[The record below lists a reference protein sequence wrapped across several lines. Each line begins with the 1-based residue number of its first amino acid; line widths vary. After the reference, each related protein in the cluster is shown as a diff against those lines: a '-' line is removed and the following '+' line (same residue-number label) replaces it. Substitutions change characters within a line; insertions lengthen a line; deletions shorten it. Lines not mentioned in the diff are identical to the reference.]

1 MKPYIYLGILFLNFA
16 GTKFINAQ
24 VKITRI
30 QIATDTTEIT
40 RNLLLQLDNK
50 RFQEWVNTVSQ
61 RAESQRFTFNAP
73 PIELFYDSFNFRVN
87 ISELNDTTD
96 ISIQLQRKSIADAS
110 RVLAKVTLAL
120 SHSNSLFEEQIVNEI
135 SLQPMNEEGSDKK
148 EPNRVTRDT
157 IVQWPPKETIE
168 VPTKTHVH
176 HGTASIVNLNLGL
189 LQMQNFS
196 GPSTTV
202 MRYDEMPELN
212 NAKSLNIG
220 VEAMWGLNLYK
231 GNVRLWYGISYDFY
245 NYRFE
250 NSAIRIDP
258 NQNIFEYRL
267 ADANDPNELNPEKS
281 KLVSEYV
288 GIPLAISIENSKW
301 GASKLRLM
309 LGVKGGYL
317 MNAYTKVKYY
327 DDRVTKNYDDFH
339 LNEIAL
345 QPFFKFQWDE
355 WALFGNYNLTP
366 ISRNSDQNKIDP
378 SFSGQKNIVIGMSLV
393 ID

>member
-1 MKPYIYLGILFLNFA
+1 MKPYIFLGILFLNFA

-378 SFSGQKNIVIGMSLV
+378 SFSGQKNMVIGMSLV

>member
-1 MKPYIYLGILFLNFA
+1 MKPYTLLGILFLNFT

-40 RNLLLQLDNK
+40 RKLLLQLDNK
-50 RFQEWVNTVSQ
+50 RFQEWVNTVS
-61 RAESQRFTFNAP
+61 RKAESQKFAFNAP
-73 PIELFYDSFNFRVN
+73 PLELFYDSFNFKIN

-120 SHSNSLFEEQIVNEI
+120 SPSNALFEEEIINEI
-135 SLQPMNEEGSDKK
+135 SRQPKNKEGNDKK
-148 EPNRVTRDT
+148 ESNQVTRDT
-157 IVQWPPKETIE
+157 LVQWPPKQTIE
-168 VPTKTHVH
+168 DPTKKHVH
-176 HGTASIVNLNLGL
+176 HGTASIINLNLGL
-189 LQMQNFS
+189 LQMQNFA

-212 NAKSLNIG
+212 NAKTLNIG
-220 VEAMWGLNLYK
+220 LEAMWGLNLYK
-231 GNVRLWYGISYDFY
+231 GNLRLWYGISYDFY

-250 NSAIRIDP
+250 NNATRIDP
-258 NQNIFEYRL
+258 NQSIFEYRL

-281 KLVSEYV
+281 KLVTEYI
-288 GIPLAISIENSKW
+288 GIPLAISLENTKW
-301 GASKLRLM
+301 GASKLRFM

-339 LNEIAL
+339 LNEISL

-355 WALFGNYNLTP
+355 WALFGKYNLTP

-378 SFSGQKNIVIGMSLV
+378 SFSGQKNMVIGMSLV

>member
-1 MKPYIYLGILFLNFA
+1 MKPYIFLGILFLNFA

-135 SLQPMNEEGSDKK
+135 SLQPMNEESSDKK

-176 HGTASIVNLNLGL
+176 HGTASIVNFNLGL